1 MLGIF
6 YGILLALYSAVRYY
20 DGQPLALAFTVGLS
34 IWASMLTAAIVGAST
49 PLFFHRLKID
59 PAIAT
64 GPLVTTAVDVLGIL
78 VYFLF
83 AQWFM
88 EI

>member
-1 MLGIF
+1 MAG
-6 YGILLALYSAVRYY
+6 V
-20 DGQPLALAFTVGLS
+20 
-34 IWASMLTAAIVGAST
+34 LTAAIVGAST

-88 EI
+88 GL